1 MMTQAISQATVPR
14 MKANPLDKM
23 MTRAQVARR
32 RFKAALPRKIG
43 TSELSPLEALA
54 RTVDL
59 FVRFMRE
66 MENANV
72 EPKTKGKD
80 HILAGVLALP
90 KPGESGKIGEFAD
103 KVMKL
108 DKPVFLGMLFAQ
120 HDMEA
125 ERAGDAKQASVL
137 FACEFI
143 KAYDAPA
150 RLLAARDQLVKGA

>member
-1 MMTQAISQATVPR
+1 
-14 MKANPLDKM
+14 
-23 MTRAQVARR
+23 
-32 RFKAALPRKIG
+32 
-43 TSELSPLEALA
+43 LA

-72 EPKTKGKD
+72 ERVEDAKAWLVYCQPKTKGKD